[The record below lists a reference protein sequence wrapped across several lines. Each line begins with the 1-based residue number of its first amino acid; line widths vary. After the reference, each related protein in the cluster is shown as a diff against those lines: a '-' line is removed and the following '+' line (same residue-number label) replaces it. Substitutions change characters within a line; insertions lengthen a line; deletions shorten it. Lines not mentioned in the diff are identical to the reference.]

1 MPCPELVDTAP
12 AYTDV
17 VVALLNV
24 EVKMTFTVKVT
35 LLVTDVATKSK
46 YLIPTSF
53 TFVEWTCK

>member
-53 TFVEWTCK
+53 AFVERTCN